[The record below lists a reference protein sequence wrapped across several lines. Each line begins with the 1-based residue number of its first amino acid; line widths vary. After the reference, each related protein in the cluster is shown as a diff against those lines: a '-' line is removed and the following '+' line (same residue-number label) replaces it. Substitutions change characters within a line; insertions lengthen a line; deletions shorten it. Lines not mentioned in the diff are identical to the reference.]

1 MRSSLKM
8 ISVTALAALGLATAA
23 FARQQNHQF
32 DASMLDGD
40 HNGAISDAELGS
52 HLDQLFAHSDAN
64 HDGKLDQAEI
74 AALHAMVHGAMTS
87 PSTMVHGSEQP
98 MMTTMSQAQFRQVMT
113 GFASRH
119 DADGNHILSVAELN
133 AAFRHGSGR

>member
-8 ISVTALAALGLATAA
+8 FSVTALAALGLATAA
-23 FARQQNHQF
+23 FARQQNHHF

-64 HDGKLDQAEI
+64 HDGQLDQAEI
-74 AALHAMVHGAMTS
+74 GALHGMVHGAMTS
-87 PSTMVHGSEQP
+87 PSTMVHRGEQP
-98 MMTTMSQAQFRQVMT
+98 MITTMSQAQFRQVMA

-119 DADGNHILSVAELN
+119 DADGNHILTVAELN
-133 AAFRHGSGR
+133 AAFQHGSPR

>member
-1 MRSSLKM
+1 MRPSLKM
-8 ISVTALAALGLATAA
+8 FSVTALAALGLATAA
-23 FARQQNHQF
+23 FARQQTHHF

-64 HDGKLDQAEI
+64 HDGKLDPAEI
-74 AALHAMVHGAMTS
+74 GALHGMVHGAMTS
-87 PSTMVHGSEQP
+87 PSTMVHGGEQP

-119 DADGNHILSVAELN
+119 DADGNHILTVVELN
-133 AAFRHGSGR
+133 AAFQHGSGR